1 MQRRSGVRGGTESF
15 KKNQNFLGGCVN
27 MIFTMF
33 SVSRVNS
40 NRVHRML
47 CGGGR
52 GGFAVH
58 ALELPSF
65 GTENHYFSKGE
76 LWGFSFDVVWGGY
89 CARQC
94 GRTSRARWECAF
106 ACECVCVCVRAR
118 AGVRVTWQG
127 HISQRA
133 AGPDVWLPL
142 TARSRRGWSGE
153 GPAPSGP
160 PTLPAPLRSPGQK
173 PGPA

>member
-1 MQRRSGVRGGTESF
+1 MRGGTESL
-15 KKNQNFLGGCVN
+15 KKKNFLGGCVN
-27 MIFTMF
+27 TIFAMF
-33 SVSRVNS
+33 SVGRVNS

-47 CGGGR
+47 GGG
-52 GGFAVH
+52 GGFTVH

-76 LWGFSFDVVWGGY
+76 LWGFSFDVVSGGY

-94 GRTSRARWECAF
+94 GRMLRARWECVF
-106 ACECVCVCVRAR
+106 ACECVCVRAR

-133 AGPDVWLPL
+133 AGPDVWPPL

-153 GPAPSGP
+153 GPAPSAPHP
-160 PTLPAPLRSPGQK
+160 PDPLTPLRSPGQK